1 MLAFRCGVGV
11 RHGLVLGRLLVV
23 PVAPLLLV
31 ARNLMA
37 TKCGSLLSST
47 RFSHVKSV
55 IHLLVLAATW
65 LRSSEVPSL
74 MSVQNSSCLMRVAC
88 MSILSSRQSEH
99 ELVLLVDAARR
110 VGEHLVGDMLD
121 DVLFSLGGD
130 RVTSWPPIV
139 IALELIALE
148 LIVLAAKARA
158 ERTADSPQQHSE
170 TNSTSLFYSSS
181 SSSYSGHYSTNGSR
195 RWHLRCNQEKQS
207 EELIQHSHILAQS
220 ESTPN
225 E

>member
-1 MLAFRCGVGV
+1 MLDARGV
-11 RHGLVLGRLLVV
+11 
-23 PVAPLLLV
+23 
-31 ARNLMA
+31 
-37 TKCGSLLSST
+37 
-47 RFSHVKSV
+47 HVD
-55 IHLLVLAATW
+55 LECET
-65 LRSSEVPSL
+65 
-74 MSVQNSSCLMRVAC
+74 
-88 MSILSSRQSEH
+88 QSEH

-148 LIVLAAKARA
+148 LIALELIDLANAIVLAAKARA